1 MRNIACVFM
10 CSIIGY
16 SGTGNAAPV
25 LVEGLRKMEYRGYD
39 SVGIATFNTGKLLI
53 KKGVGK
59 VAEVSASLG
68 LIKMPGQLGIG
79 HTRWA
84 THGGIIDYN
93 AHPHS
98 ACATNIAVVHNGVI
112 ENYGELKEE
121 LLTHGHV
128 FKSET
133 DSEVIAH
140 LLEQYFSKNNDVKS
154 AMMSTCHRLK
164 GSFAFV
170 AIFND
175 STLCAARFDEPLIV
189 GIAKEGYFISS
200 DVLGFLNHTDRAI
213 FLENRDIVLLEGNN
227 LSLIDFDGKEVQRTH
242 TQVAWELGDAE
253 KGKYTHF
260 TMKEIYEQNHTIFRS
275 MQQKKEKLESFC
287 NFLKG
292 AKDVFITGSGT
303 SYHAALL
310 AKHIL
315 SKYSRIRVEA
325 ILSSEFQYSSDLLDK
340 DSVVV
345 AISQSGETADVLQ
358 SVRTAREKKATVL
371 SIVNVPTS
379 SLARFSDCFL
389 EVKCGPEVGVAATK
403 SFTSQLS
410 IIYWVADTIGGNM
423 TGISTNG
430 HELSAAIE
438 KTLQL
443 ETRIAEIAKQ
453 VKDARDIYILGRSLH
468 FPICLE
474 GALKIKE
481 LAYIHAEGMAA
492 GELKHGP
499 LALID
504 KNSVVIILHPDDS
517 TYVDTFS
524 NAHIIKSR
532 GAKIIGISNKD
543 DQIYDYCI
551 RIPPIRESLLP
562 FLEVIPLQML
572 AYHLALYNNADPDYP
587 RNLAKSVTVR

>member
-1 MRNIACVFM
+1 M

-16 SGTGNAAPV
+16 SGKADAASV

-39 SVGIATFNTGKLLI
+39 SVGISTLNTGKLQI

-59 VAEVSASLG
+59 VAELSMSLG
-68 LIKMPGQLGIG
+68 LIDMPGHQGIG

-84 THGGIIDYN
+84 THGGIIDHN

-98 ACATNIAVVHNGVI
+98 ACKANIVVVHNGVI
-112 ENYGELKEE
+112 ENYNEIKKE
-121 LLTHGHV
+121 LLKFGHV
-128 FKSET
+128 FKSQT

-140 LLEQYFSKNNDVKS
+140 LLEHYFSENNDARLSV
-154 AMMSTCHRLK
+154 MNTCHRLK
-164 GSFAFV
+164 GSFAFI
-170 AIFND
+170 ALFDN
-175 STLCAARFDEPLIV
+175 STLCGARYDEPLIV
-189 GIAKEGYFISS
+189 GISTEGYFISS
-200 DVLGFLNHTDRAI
+200 DVLGFLNYTDNAL
-213 FLENRDIVLLEGNN
+213 FLENREIVLLEGRN
-227 LSLIDFDGKEVQRTH
+227 LSLIDFDGEKVDRLP
-242 TQVAWELGDAE
+242 TQVAWELGDSD
-253 KGKYTHF
+253 KGRYTHF
-260 TMKEIYEQNHTIFRS
+260 TLKEIHEQNYSVFRS
-275 MQQKKEKLESFC
+275 MQQKRGTVEAFC
-287 NFLKG
+287 NILNE

-315 SKYSRIRVEA
+315 SKYSKIRVEA
-325 ILSSEFQYSSDLLDK
+325 ILSSEFQYSSDLIDENAVLI
-340 DSVVV
+340 

-358 SVRTAREKKATVL
+358 SVKIAREKNARVV

-379 SLARFSDCFL
+379 SLARLSDCFL
-389 EVKCGPEVGVAATK
+389 EVRCGPEVGVAATK
-403 SFTSQLS
+403 SFTGQLS
-410 IIYWVADTIGGNM
+410 IIYWIADILSGNR

-430 HELSAAIE
+430 HELSDAIE
-438 KTLQL
+438 KTLLL
-443 ETRIAEIAKQ
+443 ETNIAEIAKL
-453 VKDARDIYILGRSLH
+453 VKDAKDIYILGRSLH

-504 KNSVVIILHPDDS
+504 KNSLVIILHPNDS
-517 TYVDTFS
+517 TYVDTYS
-524 NAHIIKSR
+524 NVHVIKSR
-532 GAKIIGISNKD
+532 GAKIIGISNRAD
-543 DQIYDYCI
+543 PIYDYSI
-551 RIPPIRESLLP
+551 IIPQIRESLLP
-562 FLEVIPLQML
+562 FLEVIPLQLL